1 MRSFN
6 LKTSLTL
13 VALTASALAVP
24 FAGAYAAQSDSRHGV
39 MDLSPP
45 ATFQG
50 TRIDS
55 ILNEVAGINQGIADG
70 RQDGKLTP
78 VEANQLDRQAAAIV
92 RTAERTA
99 AVDHD
104 RVPAAQYN
112 SLMRRVDHLDE
123 SLLTETGMGPTMGDG
138 N

>member
-24 FAGAYAAQSDSRHGV
+24 FAGAYAAQSSSRHGL
-39 MDLSPP
+39 MDVSPP
-45 ATFQG
+45 AAFQG
-50 TRIDS
+50 PRVDS
-55 ILNEVAGINQGIADG
+55 ILNEVAGINQGIAEG
-70 RQDGKLTP
+70 RQDKKLTP
-78 VEANQLDRQAAAIV
+78 AQANRLDRQSAAII

-99 AVDHD
+99 AMDHD
-104 RVPAAQYN
+104 RVPLAQYN
-112 SLMRRVDHLDE
+112 GLMRRVDHLDE